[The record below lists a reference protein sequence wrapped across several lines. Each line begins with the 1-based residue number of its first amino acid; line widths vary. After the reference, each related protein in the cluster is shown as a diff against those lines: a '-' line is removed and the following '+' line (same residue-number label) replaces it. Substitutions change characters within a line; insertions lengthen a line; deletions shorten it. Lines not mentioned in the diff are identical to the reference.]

1 MISNYNLGDIFKEHF
16 LVSEKAVK
24 NFISVSNDKN
34 PLHIDDKFAKKKGFK
49 SRVIHGNLQNCFISF
64 FIGERLPSKGVII
77 LSQSIQYKK
86 PVYINDNLYLTLKIV
101 GLYESVSLIEFDIKF
116 NDKKGELV
124 SNGKIKIKLI

>member
-101 GLYESVSLIEFDIKF
+101 GLYESVSLIEFDTSICAAR
-116 NDKKGELV
+116 
-124 SNGKIKIKLI
+124 